1 MKDVAGAV
9 YNLAKSVHD
18 GKPETGVVRAS
29 LSTGGVSLADSN
41 PVFKNNAD
49 LQAALKK
56 AEAGIKDGS
65 ITVKTS

>member
-1 MKDVAGAV
+1 
-9 YNLAKSVHD
+9 
-18 GKPETGVVRAS
+18 
-29 LSTGGVSLADSN
+29 
-41 PVFKNNAD
+41 VFKNNAD

>member
-1 MKDVAGAV
+1 VYDLSKSVIKDKKPLSGEIRGSLSNGAV
-9 YNLAKSVHD
+9 
-18 GKPETGVVRAS
+18 G
-29 LSTGGVSLADSN
+29 LADSN
-41 PVFKNNAD
+41 PTFKNNAT